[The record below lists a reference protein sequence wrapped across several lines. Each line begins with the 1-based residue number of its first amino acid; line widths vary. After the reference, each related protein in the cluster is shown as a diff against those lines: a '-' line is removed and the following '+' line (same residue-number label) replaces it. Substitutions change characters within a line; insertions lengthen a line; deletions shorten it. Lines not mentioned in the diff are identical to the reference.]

1 MRRNYFF
8 LKCSRR
14 IKGLFPSI
22 HFRFILPLKLCWTNC
37 LREPRLPSCRDHF
50 SFNLLSTNLAFV
62 FPSTMA
68 IRFVTINVDEKKH
81 LSEEFTV
88 YRGNEPRGLLDE
100 DEKSAWITS
109 MFCQLFKWN
118 LFSYQ
123 YAQWSYVFSFLFQG
137 IAQGFQ
143 MRYAGKWILD
153 KLQEHSRFYINLIIF
168 YRLG

>member
-1 MRRNYFF
+1 MTPIVTWSHAFSRVSFDFSFAPFDTHSICVLLYFIVLNCSGKVVLNATRCETKLF
-8 LKCSRR
+8 FFKCSKR

-81 LSEEFTV
+81 LSEEFTF

-100 DEKSAWITS
+100 DEKSA
-109 MFCQLFKWN
+109 
-118 LFSYQ
+118 
-123 YAQWSYVFSFLFQG
+123 
-137 IAQGFQ
+137 
-143 MRYAGKWILD
+143 
-153 KLQEHSRFYINLIIF
+153 
-168 YRLG
+168 